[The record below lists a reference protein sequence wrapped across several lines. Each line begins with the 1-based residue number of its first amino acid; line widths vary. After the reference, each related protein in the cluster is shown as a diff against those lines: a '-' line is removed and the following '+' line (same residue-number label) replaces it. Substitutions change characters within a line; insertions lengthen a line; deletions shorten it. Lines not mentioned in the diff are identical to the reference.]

1 MRTELCFSRA
11 THLRFRFAA
20 AAYFVHRPA
29 LDAGIGF
36 RPEFWHDRRLIALPS
51 PGRQPVCPLTK
62 LCRLGA
68 VPPERGAARIF
79 PRKWIPEGRSHSER
93 RAGGSSAH
101 GIGTTDGSGA
111 RRPAF
116 IPRIPFQ
123 RIDRSEPRR
132 FSRPGRLARSARLSR
147 SALEPRFFGAGMA
160 VIGRS
165 SALLARPAFLQTG
178 AAWRCGG
185 LAPGLFVL
193 DKNHAFGPSHL
204 LDWLGR
210 FNPEKR
216 LLELHSRKPQMARLA
231 QTRSDRGNGR
241 HPRNSSRRAERQI
254 RARCH

>member
-11 THLRFRFAA
+11 TQLRFEFATVV
-20 AAYFVHRPA
+20 YFIHRPA
-29 LDAGIGF
+29 LDAEIF
-36 RPEFWHDRRLIALPS
+36 RRPEFWHDRRLIALPS
-51 PGRQPVCPLTK
+51 PGRQPVCPLRK
-62 LCRLGA
+62 LRRLGP

-79 PRKWIPEGRSHSER
+79 PRKRILEGRSHSER

-123 RIDRSEPRR
+123 RIDGPEPRR

-147 SALEPRFFGAGMA
+147 SALEPRVPSAGIP
-160 VIGRS
+160 VVGRS
-165 SALLARPAFLQTG
+165 GALLARPAFLQTG
-178 AAWRCGG
+178 TAWRRGG
-185 LAPGLFVL
+185 LAPGLFLL

-210 FNPEKR
+210 FNPGKR

-231 QTRSDRGNGR
+231 QTCFDRGNGWPPR
-241 HPRNSSRRAERQI
+241 HSARRAER
-254 RARCH
+254 